1 MSETLPTIGLGS
13 EVRMHLSITLEDGT
27 EALSTFGEAPI
38 QLRIGDGTLVEG
50 LELALI
56 GLGAGARQRLHVE
69 PQYAYG
75 LPQADRVQTMDPA
88 QFPAGMDPQPGLV
101 VGFTGPDGAEVAGT
115 IHGVGP
121 DGVRVDFNHPL
132 AGHELIYEVEIL
144 EVVNPT
150 P

>member
-1 MSETLPTIGLGS
+1 MSETLPPIGLGS
-13 EVRMHLSITLEDGT
+13 EVRLHLSITLEDGT
-27 EALSTFGEAPI
+27 EALSTFGEEPL

-56 GLGAGARQRLHVE
+56 GLAAGDHQRLRVE

-75 LPQADRVQTMDPA
+75 FPQAERVQTLDPA
-88 QFPAGMDPQPGLV
+88 QFPAGMDLQPGLV

-115 IHGVGP
+115 IRGLGP

-132 AGHELIYEVEIL
+132 AGHELLYEVEIL
-144 EVVNPT
+144 EVTHPSS
-150 P
+150 